1 MPPSLA
7 LLLWLILLLGL
18 LRFDPARD
26 RNVSLALWVPLT
38 WMFIVGSRLPS
49 QWVGAGRDSI
59 SAVLEEGNPL
69 DRVIY
74 TMLIVFGIWILVARS
89 FNWGLFFKRNPAL
102 VLCLLFAV
110 LSVVW
115 SDFPFIAF
123 KRWFRD
129 LGNYLMILV
138 VLSDPAPSEAV
149 RTLLRRLCY
158 LLIPLSIVLIRYFPP
173 LGVQYSVWT
182 GAQEYIG
189 ATTSKNMLGV
199 ACLVSGLF
207 LFWDILTRWSTRR
220 ERRTRQILL
229 LDVVFLAMTFY
240 LLNLS
245 SSATSRACLILGG
258 LLMAAAHTKALR
270 RQPRLLTVVVPI
282 SICLYLLLSF
292 GFGIDINSLVTGAL
306 GRNST
311 FTGRTVIWNA
321 VLSTHTNP
329 LVGTGYDSFWL
340 GPRLRQVWSQTGL
353 GINEA
358 HDGYL
363 ETYLNLGVLGVLF
376 LGGFLISSYRTVRK
390 TLETFSGLTCL
401 PFALWTIVLF
411 YNVTEAAFKG
421 QLIWITFLIGAIVVP
436 APNRRRA
443 ARARRPLVEESS
455 SATEEAQ
462 VLGDSPAWA

>member
-1 MPPSLA
+1 MAPSLA

-26 RNVSLALWVPLT
+26 RGVSLALWIPLT
-38 WMFIVGSRLPS
+38 WMFIVASRLPS
-49 QWVGAGRDSI
+49 QWVGTRRDSF
-59 SAVLEEGNPL
+59 SAALEEGNPL

-74 TMLIVFGIWILVARS
+74 TMLIVFGIWILLARS
-89 FNWGLFFKRNPAL
+89 FNWGFFFKRNPAL
-102 VLCLLFAV
+102 ALCLLFAL

-129 LGNYLMILV
+129 LGNYLMIVV
-138 VLSDPAPSEAV
+138 VLSDPVPSQAV
-149 RTLLRRLCY
+149 STLLRRLCY
-158 LLIPLSIVLIRYFPP
+158 LLIPLSIVLIRYFPT
-173 LGVQYSVWT
+173 LGVQYNVWT

-207 LFWDILTRWSTRR
+207 LFWDILTRWSSRKARHTKL
-220 ERRTRQILL
+220 ILL
-229 LDVVFLAMTFY
+229 LDVTFLAMTCY

-245 SSATSRACLILGG
+245 SSATSRACLILGC
-258 LLMAAAHTKALR
+258 LLMTAAHTKAMR
-270 RQPRLLTVVVPI
+270 RQPRLLTVLVPI
-282 SICLYLLLSF
+282 SICLYSLLAF

-329 LVGTGYDSFWL
+329 LVGTGYDTFWL

-363 ETYLNLGVLGVLF
+363 ETYLNLGLLGVLF
-376 LGGFLISSYRTVRK
+376 LAGFLVSSYRTVRK
-390 TLETFSGLTCL
+390 TIETFSGLTCL

-421 QLIWITFLIGAIVVP
+421 QLIWVTFLLGAIVVP
-436 APNRRRA
+436 APSRHRITGA
-443 ARARRPLVEESS
+443 QRPSVEESS
-455 SATEEAQ
+455 SAAVEAQ
-462 VLGDSPAWA
+462 MLGDSPVGA